1 MSFIGWQLNSENNG
15 NLDQS
20 LYLDTPPY
28 WLTSKDF
35 IDRDFTELDPAVTP
49 PTHST
54 STGEKLPERTISLG
68 PDVSILVYDISG
80 L

>member
-1 MSFIGWQLNSENNG
+1 MWLIGEGGIDFDPNMSFIGWQLNSENNG

-49 PTHST
+49 ATHST
-54 STGEKLPERTISLG
+54 STGEKLPERTISL
-68 PDVSILVYDISG
+68 
-80 L
+80 